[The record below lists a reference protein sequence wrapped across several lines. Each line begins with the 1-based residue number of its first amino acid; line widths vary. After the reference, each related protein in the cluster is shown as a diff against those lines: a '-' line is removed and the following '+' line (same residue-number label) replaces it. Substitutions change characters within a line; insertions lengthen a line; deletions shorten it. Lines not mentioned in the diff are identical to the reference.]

1 MPFLCVDSEVIAAA
15 GLALDVVGVIVLLLK
30 TSSRHI
36 EAEIYIRLVEACD
49 SAPNQEWIS
58 SITPAEHQRRLS
70 ASRRRVTRTHLWIQ
84 GALGLIVFGFML
96 QAIALFI

>member
-1 MPFLCVDSEVIAAA
+1 MAFLCVDSEVIAAV

-36 EAEIYIRLVEACD
+36 EAEISIRLAEAYN
-49 SAPNQEWIS
+49 SVPNQELIS
-58 SITPAEHQRRLS
+58 TITPAERQRSLN

>member
-36 EAEIYIRLVEACD
+36 EAEISIRLVEAYN
-49 SAPNQEWIS
+49 SVPNQEWIS
-58 SITPAEHQRRLS
+58 SITPAEQRSLS